1 MLMAFMHFALALRLF
16 SHQHRM
22 STRAKVTLAASL
34 AFSSFIIW
42 AVHYQQSREREVIT
56 IVAFYFIPDVPP
68 NRTCSKVSFVMT
80 LVGQRKCGSAKKS
93 SVNPLASEQCM
104 NKYRMSYQATSQTR
118 FDRRMSLVPRV
129 KTAISYCLEVSH
141 HCATLV
147 TAEVMLH
154 PIGLFI

>member
-1 MLMAFMHFALALRLF
+1 MRRKLCLLMLMRRLCTLRFALRQF

-56 IVAFYFIPDVPP
+56 IIAYCFIPDIPP

-80 LVGQRKCGSAKKS
+80 LVGQKKCGSAKKS
-93 SVNPLASEQCM
+93 SVNPLASVQCM
-104 NKYRMSYQATSQTR
+104 NKYRMSYRATSQTR
-118 FDRRMSLVPRV
+118 IDRHMSLVSKV
-129 KTAISYCLEVSH
+129 KTSISYCLEVSH
-141 HCATLV
+141 HCAG
-147 TAEVMLH
+147 H
-154 PIGLFI
+154 C